1 MVDIKTTSIPAKPRS
16 KNYPAG
22 AVITRTTG
30 GVAVNGGGG
39 GGASVDI
46 VKATDTKSFTD
57 SNVLSSLR
65 TLLEIRSRIIAESDT
80 ATEFTDDNTLS
91 SKRTLKEIDAAIKE
105 ALKKLDDVY
114 LSKVKADTAAE
125 TITFL
130 KGLLIG
136 NDLAFINESGDA
148 ELQSLVARMKV
159 KAATLEVTGSANV
172 GTLHSEGNIST
183 GADIWAKG
191 DTHTLN
197 LLVQALAKTYDLNV
211 EHVATLFQTIVKDY
225 IGSERFI
232 PGLMGEGMKLYKAIN
247 GDWNL
252 EIDNAVVRKAM
263 TIFEL
268 IISKVRAVNGG
279 LVISSANGRVKSVSE
294 TSGDPAYYV
303 LGIEGDM
310 MFVADDL
317 VRCQV
322 YTSGHVKYYWVPVA
336 SVNDDSIL
344 ILKSVL
350 PNGTVPAVGDDL
362 VQMGNLTNPNRQGI
376 LYLTA
381 SEDGKPRI
389 SVLDGVNST
398 SLAGKNK
405 VILGCLDGMT
415 DTDFP
420 ADLQPSGYGL
430 YAMNC
435 FLKGIFI
442 LRNGKSI
449 EQEFANIATE
459 LSAIPG
465 KIELAIRSMKVADV
479 NLLYDSNHKLNANPY
494 QMGAYKYDVHLEV
507 GKTYTLTVCYKCADS
522 DVIRAY
528 NNPSYG
534 WIGSLPKSA
543 EETVLSQ
550 PITPINPDGA
560 YFYFYKFP
568 QQESTETYIKWAVI
582 TEGSVGVANW
592 IPSATEKKLNIGGEN
607 LVLQSQQ
614 AVSGSAATHVYHM
627 SKTWGD
633 LKGKTL
639 TFSFDYEYSNLVL
652 AGNQRIV
659 IEKDILKAGTTQ
671 HYYVGASLY
680 FDSKSPKSDKGRF
693 VHTIKVPNDIE
704 DSLDDDITLRIEL
717 GAGTICKV
725 AYLQVEIG
733 DTATGWKPAP
743 KDSFTESKKYTDTQI
758 LAVDGKIE
766 LSVKTKVEN
775 LGIGANNLYSYTST
789 ALEHL
794 NSPNIT
800 IERQVSLHGFYL
812 VGKSLSSAGDSGM
825 RIMHVI
831 PPIPGKYTVSG
842 WIKGSQS
849 TPVGFTIDVC
859 DSESYTVRSTAD
871 NQWSYFKHTFDVT
884 RNTEAQSAT
893 YHFVDLESISW
904 AYIWVKDFKVEAGEI
919 ATAWSPNFQDVVYK
933 GAEYTNSQIS
943 VVEGKITSTV
953 EKINTVDGRVTGLA
967 SRVEQ
972 TEKSITSVVGD
983 ISVINSTTN
992 RYISKRI
999 DLRGWDNNKFF
1010 PLVISIPVYHKTRV
1024 EISRPL
1030 DAGYGKPSYG
1040 THDGGFSMNLTF
1052 EMSGSGWGSLPAV
1065 TNIFDYTKSWT
1076 SAGAKIVVDLGQ
1088 ITETSTCRMGI
1099 RGGSMYDVTVDDT
1112 IDPNVINVYQTDYH
1126 GSYNT
1131 SFPVR
1136 TDGTEPVRTY
1146 GYYTEIKQTQESIAL
1161 TANKVDDQ
1169 GRRLSAAELTLS
1181 SDHAKLSVVEQT
1193 ANSANS
1199 LAGTANSKA
1208 NAVDGRVT
1216 ATQNGLVETGI
1227 NITSRKI
1234 ILKADNLLFQN
1245 NTGQQTAAINANG
1258 KLSANV
1264 IEAAEVVA
1272 QAFSAQRITTGNLT
1286 VTDGAYLGG
1295 WQIKNNAIYSRNV
1308 ADAKIQLEISGT
1320 RFLRI
1325 NQYGGAP
1332 TSGGFPLMEIRNDN
1346 QDCLSLS
1353 TYGQGGKALKI
1364 IANSEGGS
1372 AIQSHGS
1379 HLFGQRASEKWNA
1392 PGMLCTGYVY
1402 QAGTVTNEWGNGCT
1416 LTSAIKV
1423 ATGKYRIYHNLNH
1436 MQYAVLVQG
1445 LGGYGWVFGQVETQN
1460 NSYFEVL
1467 MLDSNKG
1474 PRDCA
1479 FRVFVV
1485 GRNVW

>member
-30 GVAVNGGGG
+30 SVAVNGGGG

-80 ATEFTDDNTLS
+80 ATELTDDNALS

-159 KAATLEVTGSANV
+159 KAATLEVTGAANV

-191 DTHTLN
+191 DTYTLN

-211 EHVATLFQTIVKDY
+211 EHVATLFQTIVKDF
-225 IGSERFI
+225 ISSERFI

-449 EQEFANIATE
+449 EQEFSNIATE
-459 LSAIPG
+459 LAAIPG

-479 NLLYDSNHKLNANPY
+479 NLLYDSNNKLNANPY
-494 QMGAYKYDVHLEV
+494 QMGAYKYDVHLEA

-534 WIGSLPKSA
+534 WIGTLPKSA

-568 QQESTETYIKWAVI
+568 QQESTGTYIKWAVI

-592 IPSATEKKLNIGGEN
+592 IPSATERKLNIGGEN
-607 LVLQSQQ
+607 LMLQSQQ
-614 AVSGSAATHVYHM
+614 ALDGSSAQYTFQL
-627 SKTWGD
+627 SKAWTD

-639 TFSFDYEYSNLVL
+639 TISFDYAYSNLKM
-652 AGNQRIV
+652 GSSQRFGL
-659 IEKDILKAGTTQ
+659 EKAIYKSGTSQ
-671 HYYVGASLY
+671 YYYIGAFKY
-680 FDSKSPKSDKGRF
+680 VDSTSPTTDKGRY
-693 VHTIKVPNDIE
+693 VHTIKVPDDIE
-704 DSLDDDITLRIEL
+704 DSLDTDITAYIQLGGSTVCRINNFQ
-717 GAGTICKV
+717 I
-725 AYLQVEIG
+725 EIG

-812 VGKSLSSAGDSGM
+812 VGKNPSSAGDSGM

-919 ATAWSPNFQDVVYK
+919 ATAWSPNFQDAVYK

-992 RYISKRI
+992 RHISKRI

-1065 TNIFDYTKSWT
+1065 TNIFDYTKAWT

-1181 SDHAKLSVVEQT
+1181 SDHAKLGVVEQT

-1199 LAGTANSKA
+1199 LAGTANNKA
-1208 NAVDGRVT
+1208 EAADSRVT
-1216 ATQNGLVETGI
+1216 AIQNGLVETGI

-1234 ILKADNLLFQN
+1234 VLKSDNVLFQN
-1245 NTGQQTAAINANG
+1245 NAGQQTVAINANG

-1402 QAGTVTNEWGNGCT
+1402 QAGTVANKWGNGCA
-1416 LTSAIKV
+1416 LTSAQKI

-1436 MQYAVLVQG
+1436 TQYAVLIQG
-1445 LGGYGWVFGQVETQN
+1445 LGGYGWVFGQVETQS

-1479 FRVFVV
+1479 FLVFVV